1 MAIPGRD
8 EQTRA
13 SISAYEAVTRG
24 VVVRVSPAYNAEQSD
39 AARGR
44 YAFAYTVDI
53 ENRSVLTVQLLTRH
67 WIITDGNGR
76 VEEIKGD
83 GVVGH
88 QPTLRPGEGFRYTSG
103 CPLTTPSGG
112 MEGAFGM
119 VTEGGEAFDAR
130 VPPFS
135 LHSPDAARRP
145 S

>member
-1 MAIPGRD
+1 MAVPGGDRND
-8 EQTRA
+8 DA

-24 VVVRVSPAYNAEQSD
+24 IVVRVSPAFNAEQSD
-39 AARGR
+39 PAKGR
-44 YAFAYTVDI
+44 YVFAYTVDI
-53 ENRSVLTVQLLTRH
+53 ENRGVLPVQLRTRH
-67 WIITDGNGR
+67 WIITDGHGK
-76 VEEIKGD
+76 VEEIRGE

-103 CPLTTPSGG
+103 CPLTTPTGG

-130 VPPFS
+130 VPRFS

-145 S
+145 N